1 MCSKKK
7 DTEEVG
13 GEREE
18 RGQEEEG
25 EGEGELIG
33 RKHSRACV
41 VIDKKI

>member
-1 MCSKKK
+1 
-7 DTEEVG
+7 VG

-25 EGEGELIG
+25 EGEGELID
-33 RKHSRACV
+33 RKHSRAF